1 VQGGWIGWAFCERK
15 ESIMNISRNY
25 RKYRLATP
33 AGLAAATALALL
45 AGAMPASAQPPS
57 LVYETTIT
65 GFNQGA
71 GWDVVVDESGNAY
84 VLSQDRDD
92 DGVHLGLAVAKVDP
106 DGEMLWVTPISGS
119 DHDAA
124 GGIAL
129 NSGGEV
135 CVTGWTD
142 SPDFPTVN
150 ALDPSLTGFRDAFV
164 MKLSAEDG
172 SITYSTF
179 LGGDYVDSAYDIV
192 VNSADE
198 MIVVGTTESSD
209 FPTVNPIQD
218 ELNSPPYQYA
228 DLFITRLSADGSAIL
243 YSTYLG
249 GSQDERLAAVALDA
263 QERIYVATN
272 VEHDDF
278 PTVNPIQ
285 GFAGGTED
293 VVVARLAADGSAI
306 EFATYLGGS
315 DWDHLRR
322 IDVDSAG
329 SVYVAGST
337 RSSNYPTTPGAY
349 QEEFV
354 GEILGCG
361 SPPFDPLRNCEDV
374 FVTKLSPDG
383 SALEYSTFLA
393 GHTVDEVRGIAV
405 DAFGRAHVAGYTF
418 SEDFPGAAFGEV
430 FVVRLNAA
438 GSDVDY
444 TVTVDSITPN
454 SGQAVAL
461 DTQGGVYFTAS
472 VDLPSQLYV
481 AKYQEDL
488 PLLGDLD
495 GDGDV
500 DLGDLA
506 ILLANYGVM
515 GDAQYEDG
523 DLDADGDVD
532 LADLAA
538 LLSVY
543 GTTGE

>member
-1 VQGGWIGWAFCERK
+1 MTIGT
-15 ESIMNISRNY
+15 NY
-25 RKYRLATP
+25 GLLVTT
-33 AGLAAATALALL
+33 GLAATTLALL
-45 AGAMPASAQPPS
+45 AGTMPAKAEPPS

-65 GFNQGA
+65 GFNQG
-71 GWDVVVDESGNAY
+71 GGSDVVVDEAGNAY
-84 VLSQDRDD
+84 VLSQDRDAD
-92 DGVHLGLAVAKVDP
+92 DIHLGFAVAKVGP
-106 DGEMLWVTPISGS
+106 DGDVLWVTPISGA
-119 DHDAA
+119 DHDVA
-124 GGIAL
+124 GGVAL
-129 NSGGEV
+129 NSMGEV

-142 SPDFPTVN
+142 SPNFPTVN

-172 SITYSTF
+172 SITYSTY
-179 LGGDYVDSAYDIV
+179 LGGDYVDSGYDIV
-192 VNSADE
+192 VTASDE

-306 EFATYLGGS
+306 EFATYLGGA

-337 RSSNYPTTPGAY
+337 RSITYPTTPGAY

-418 SEDFPGAAFGEV
+418 SENFPGAAFGEV

-438 GSDVDY
+438 GSAVDY

-481 AKYQEDL
+481 ARYQEDL

-500 DLGDLA
+500 DLSDLA
-506 ILLANYGVM
+506 ILLSNYGVV
-515 GDAQYEDG
+515 GGAQYEDG
-523 DLDADGDVD
+523 DLDGDGDVD
-532 LADLAA
+532 LSDLAA
-538 LLSVY
+538 LLANY
-543 GTTGE
+543 GTTSG